1 MALPPRR
8 QRAGRRWAGLGHR
21 APANRGAGTLLGVVA
36 VMALTGLALAAVAA
50 QQSAAQKKAVER
62 ADGLL
67 MGSWLLAAHRAATLE
82 FDYGPALAI
91 NPSFTV
97 PAANLRALGAA
108 DPGLP
113 AAPRGGTLTLGVML
127 DGTPR
132 NVPMAFAVLEPA
144 TLAAV
149 PSMRLGAL
157 AAGLEQVAEVGGP
170 GTEMDVRRPA
180 IEAALGRVLTAGAL
194 YATADHA
201 VPYLAGAVHRGPQPG
216 RPDLNRMA
224 AALDMDLNDIENIGR
239 LEAGELAVTGALRLP
254 TAPVPPATGLLEV
267 GGTMTAAE
275 AEVGLPG
282 TPGTLTAAAVDA
294 GTGALGPVTAGQVAI
309 AGALTPAAVTVA
321 GHMGMNAASTVG
333 SLNAAVLAATAAS
346 VATAISASE
355 FYSEEV
361 GLGAGAFIVAGGATL
376 GGVNGMTGNFNSI
389 AVGACIGCEYL
400 PPGVIPP

>member
-1 MALPPRR
+1 M
-8 QRAGRRWAGLGHR
+8 W
-21 APANRGAGTLLGVVA
+21 
-36 VMALTGLALAAVAA
+36 LT
-50 QQSAAQKKAVER
+50 
-62 ADGLL
+62 
-67 MGSWLLAAHRAATLE
+67 
-82 FDYGPALAI
+82 P
-91 NPSFTV
+91 
-97 PAANLRALGAA
+97 
-108 DPGLP
+108 
-113 AAPRGGTLTLGVML
+113 
-127 DGTPR
+127 
-132 NVPMAFAVLEPA
+132 
-144 TLAAV
+144 
-149 PSMRLGAL
+149 
-157 AAGLEQVAEVGGP
+157 
-170 GTEMDVRRPA
+170 
-180 IEAALGRVLTAGAL
+180 GAL

-309 AGALTPAAVTVA
+309 AGALTATYAAAAVTVA